1 MDERNSGDLGCWS
14 WFRFHQVIQEA
25 LFLYFILF
33 LIHFDL
39 ISDSDDEGKI
49 SNQKRKAKNSA
60 MASMKAELKHL
71 LSQPLIARGISTR
84 YITSGSRL
92 IVDDLLAGN
101 RESYSAG
108 LNLTL
113 V

>member
-1 MDERNSGDLGCWS
+1 
-14 WFRFHQVIQEA
+14 
-25 LFLYFILF
+25 
-33 LIHFDL
+33 
-39 ISDSDDEGKI
+39 
-49 SNQKRKAKNSA
+49 
-60 MASMKAELKHL
+60 MASMKAELKQL
-71 LSQPLIARGISTR
+71 LSQPLIARGTSTR

-108 LNLTL
+108 LNLTP

>member
-1 MDERNSGDLGCWS
+1 VLILIPISSGNSKG
-14 WFRFHQVIQEA
+14 
-25 LFLYFILF
+25 LFLFFILLF
-33 LIHFDL
+33 IHFDI
-39 ISDSDDEGKI
+39 ISDPDDEGKI
-49 SNQKRKAKNSA
+49 SNQKRRAKNSA
-60 MASMKAELKHL
+60 MASMKTELKHL

-101 RESYSAG
+101 RESYFAG
-108 LNLTL
+108 LDLTL

>member
-1 MDERNSGDLGCWS
+1 MLILTLILSGKFKKKIFIL
-14 WFRFHQVIQEA
+14 VIQP
-25 LFLYFILF
+25 FCIFIF
-33 LIHFDL
+33 

-49 SNQKRKAKNSA
+49 FNQKRRAKNNA

-71 LSQPLIARGISTR
+71 LSQPLIAQGISTR

-101 RESYSAG
+101 REFIYILLD
-108 LNLTL
+108 LNFD
-113 V
+113 